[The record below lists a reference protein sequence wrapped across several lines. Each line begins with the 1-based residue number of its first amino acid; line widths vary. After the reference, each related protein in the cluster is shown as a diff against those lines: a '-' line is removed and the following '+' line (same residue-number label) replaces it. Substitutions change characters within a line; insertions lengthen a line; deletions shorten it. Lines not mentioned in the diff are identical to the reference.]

1 MDEEDRRMGEQELA
15 IWIRAPFGSYT
26 NGIAGAGRVGT
37 KKNACPVGGSG
48 EWSEGSGN
56 VAVVCSSGEA
66 RSRDSVGCWLLLGCV
81 CKWEEIVVVRGGGR
95 ERGRR
100 FVGRSEVLQ
109 VATAQWCDEFHMIG
123 ALAF

>member
-66 RSRDSVGCWLLLGCV
+66 RSRDSVGCWASSGLRVEVGRNSRRPWRREGERQTLRWPLGGAAGGDCS
-81 CKWEEIVVVRGGGR
+81 VVR
-95 ERGRR
+95 
-100 FVGRSEVLQ
+100 
-109 VATAQWCDEFHMIG
+109 
-123 ALAF
+123 